1 MFAKKSLGQ
10 NWLVSESAIDTI
22 VATGELC
29 DRDTVLEIGPGQGA
43 LTKKLLATGATVVAI
58 EKDRA
63 LIPILEE
70 KFAPEIK
77 SKQLVLINEDVLDFD
92 IEKISTHQNFS
103 PKKNLGGQA
112 YKLIANIPYYLTG
125 QIIRKFLSS
134 KNSPTKAVLLVQ
146 KEVAERIVAKDGKNS
161 LLSIAVKIFG
171 EPKYIKKVPAGA
183 FRPIPKVDSAILL
196 IDNINQ
202 NKLKSAGVSEEKFFD
217 ILHRG
222 FAQKR
227 KLLASNL
234 KISPTVLALC
244 GVEEKARAETLTV
257 ENWLCLAT
265 KIS

>member
-10 NWLVSESAIDTI
+10 NWLISQSAIDTI
-22 VATGELC
+22 VATGELGAT
-29 DRDTVLEIGPGQGA
+29 DTVLEIGPGQGA
-43 LTKKLLATGATVVAI
+43 LTKKLLATGATVIAI
-58 EKDRA
+58 EKDRE

-77 SKQLVLINEDVLDFD
+77 NKKLTIIEQDVLELDSKT
-92 IEKISTHQNFS
+92 IGSE
-103 PKKNLGGQA
+103 

-202 NKLKSAGVSEEKFFD
+202 NKLKSAGVSEEKFFA

>member
-1 MFAKKSLGQ
+1 M
-10 NWLVSESAIDTI
+10 
-22 VATGELC
+22 
-29 DRDTVLEIGPGQGA
+29 
-43 LTKKLLATGATVVAI
+43 
-58 EKDRA
+58 
-63 LIPILEE
+63 
-70 KFAPEIK
+70 
-77 SKQLVLINEDVLDFD
+77 
-92 IEKISTHQNFS
+92 
-103 PKKNLGGQA
+103 
-112 YKLIANIPYYLTG
+112 
-125 QIIRKFLSS
+125 
-134 KNSPTKAVLLVQ
+134 LLVQ
-146 KEVAERIVAKDGKNS
+146 KEVAERIVARDGKNS

-202 NKLKSAGVSEEKFFD
+202 NKLKLAGVSEKKFFA

-234 KISPTVLALC
+234 KTPSNVLVEC
-244 GVEEKARAETLTV
+244 GVGEKARAENLTV